1 MIMVCSFGG
10 RPNLWRPFDET
21 IASLRPRVPA
31 DLHLLAQTYVDPV
44 RSAMPV
50 LDQLDAAISDLSAE
64 ADQWRVLIISSAA
77 VHTDWLA
84 GCREAL
90 RRVVSDGVQLA
101 YGEHLR
107 RARATIDARGYLS
120 AALSTFEALGAR
132 PWAIRAGNELRAS
145 GLAGARADSHRMA
158 TLTAQEHQVA
168 ALAASG
174 LTNEQI
180 GERLYLSHRTVAA
193 HLYQIFPRLGITSR
207 AALRDALATVAS

>member
-132 PWAIRAGNELRAS
+132 PWAIRPVTSCGPADWPALGPTVTGWPRSPPRNIRSPRSPRRA
-145 GLAGARADSHRMA
+145 
-158 TLTAQEHQVA
+158 
-168 ALAASG
+168 
-174 LTNEQI
+174 
-180 GERLYLSHRTVAA
+180 
-193 HLYQIFPRLGITSR
+193 
-207 AALRDALATVAS
+207 